1 MEPEVSIFGFGFG
14 DDEMILA
21 LKRIEVGGGDDVLN
35 KLGFGYWI
43 QNPIFLSFP
52 VFFSDL
58 SQSNTIASDA
68 DTYKVGFFFTL

>member
-35 KLGFGYWI
+35 KLGFGY
-43 QNPIFLSFP
+43 
-52 VFFSDL
+52 
-58 SQSNTIASDA
+58 
-68 DTYKVGFFFTL
+68 